1 MPVYQSD
8 YVKPIQSDNPDYHSK
23 FWEEFKL
30 YPKEITGI
38 RCKAKLIFCSDDS
51 IEFDDNK
58 KKDVRVECE
67 RTRCVFLLQKAD
79 GKDSKYYIDH
89 QFWGRRRTKDKND
102 PNAKWGEW
110 GQNSWDIQ
118 QLMSIVN
125 DQKTAEEQATKIDC
139 QNCTIYPEICG
150 SIFTLVIGKY
160 GEYKGKNGDYDR
172 ISVNVFYPDGRSLDE
187 VELGA
192 KEALDVVRALDKA
205 KAKYQAFKDE
215 QSETEAQPAYGSQ
228 PAYEQAQVAESAP
241 AAVVELSAEST
252 DDDDCPF

>member
-8 YVKPIQSDNPDYHSK
+8 YVKPVQSDNPDYHSK

-38 RCKAKLIFCSDDS
+38 RCKAKLIFFFFFS

-67 RTRCVFLLQKAD
+67 RTRCVFLLQNAD

-102 PNAKWGEW
+102 PNAKWGEC

-150 SIFTLVIGKY
+150 TIFTLVIGKY

-172 ISVNVFYPDGRSLDE
+172 ISVNGFYPDGRSLDE

-192 KEALDVVRALDKA
+192 KEALDVMRALDKA
-205 KAKYQAFKDE
+205 KNKYLEFKEE
-215 QSETEAQPAYGSQ
+215 QEQTGTQPAYG
-228 PAYEQAQVAESAP
+228 QAQVVEAMP
-241 AAVVELSAEST
+241 AAVVEPSVVSA

>member
-23 FWEEFKL
+23 FWEEFKP

-38 RCKAKLIFCSDDS
+38 RCKAKLIFCADYSKEGDDK
-51 IEFDDNK
+51 DNK
-58 KKDVRVECE
+58 NLKADQEF
-67 RTRCVFLLQKAD
+67 TRCVFLLQKAE

-89 QFWGRRRTKDKND
+89 QFWSRKRTKDKND

-125 DQKTAEEQATKIDC
+125 DQKTAEEQATKIDS
-139 QNCTIYPEICG
+139 QKYTIFPDICG
-150 SIFTLVIGKY
+150 TIFTLVIGKY
-160 GEYKGKNGDYDR
+160 GENKGKNGDYDK
-172 ISVNVFYPDGRSLDE
+172 ISVKVFYPDGRSVDE

-215 QSETEAQPAYGSQ
+215 QSETEARPAYDSQ

-241 AAVVELSAEST
+241 AAVVEPSVVSA
-252 DDDDCPF
+252 DDDGCPF

>member
-8 YVKPIQSDNPDYHSK
+8 YIKPVQSDNPDYHSK

-51 IEFDDNK
+51 IEFDDSK
-58 KKDVRVECE
+58 KKDVRVEYE
-67 RTRCVFLLQKAD
+67 RTRCVFLLQNPD

-102 PNAKWGEW
+102 PNAKWGAW
-110 GQNSWDIQ
+110 GQNSWGIQ

-139 QNCTIYPEICG
+139 QSCTIYPEICG
-150 SIFTLVIGKY
+150 TIFTLVIGKY

-192 KEALDVVRALDKA
+192 KEALDVMRALDKA
-205 KAKYQAFKDE
+205 KNKYLEFKEE
-215 QSETEAQPAYGSQ
+215 QEQTGTQPAYG
-228 PAYEQAQVAESAP
+228 QAQVVEAMP
-241 AAVVELSAEST
+241 AAVVEPSVVSA
-252 DDDDCPF
+252 DDDDSPF